1 VRKYQFR
8 KHVKGKQI
16 ARIRMEIKYD
26 GEKTH
31 KG

>member
-1 VRKYQFR
+1 MRKYQFR

-26 GEKTH
+26 GEKNS
-31 KG
+31 